1 MQIFKSI
8 LPIRQSQSFYYKF
21 QKRNSHQLAHIIESF
36 DEIPCFSVVKNYFHK
51 LQANRSTSQSEI
63 AKLSTYYRSLDSD
76 LILSNEKILNSVIY
90 FTAIFS
96 KNIPERFLRVAQ
108 SHLDMLD
115 DGVLRAFAQ
124 KLLRSNQW
132 PVAEKLIKNK
142 FKFQSPEAELMKF
155 EVLALNGNYRKM
167 LEQLAHLAKSG
178 AIPQNIQFQLLCL
191 LNSKDGREVFDKNLF
206 IDSEWNRLLQISL
219 KGKILSLYPPT
230 LIVFLRQLFSISQPN
245 SINPNLLVLAFNKC
259 ENENGRELCTEGK
272 DLLELI
278 YKEMSSMDLLKL
290 AYMLRTQKT
299 KAPEEVFTLLMM
311 MLDQTLIT
319 KTQTKQI
326 DEIMILNT
334 TLCWI
339 IRNHPEKYSYDVLM
353 TEFPGLLDLAAAEV
367 ALESMG
373 MSDGSFIRFVEFCML
388 EKNILFK
395 KEMLKQFIDIA
406 SEQFEY
412 VPSKRF
418 IRFIHQKGYTLSPQF
433 YLKTIKSKIYK
444 FNNEIDKFNEAYKSF
459 KLIPAESLHGEL
471 LQQYLLIATELLDSS
486 MYFSN
491 IERSFKIFTKIEKYK
506 YQEFSKR
513 HKKFSDAILEYK
525 SFRTFLENIQIT
537 VNLDC
542 IKAVM
547 ECVEK
552 TSFPTKLNEIFCSMA
567 LQACLCQL
575 DFDTAQKIQSYMKN
589 LNYCDGGLQF
599 SQKVLSYWSKI
610 LNKSV

>member
-1 MQIFKSI
+1 MQISKSI
-8 LPIRQSQSFYYKF
+8 LLTKSLYYKF
-21 QKRNSHQLAHIIESF
+21 QKRNSHQLAHIIESI

-63 AKLSTYYRSLDSD
+63 TKLSTYYRNLDSD
-76 LILSNEKILNSVIY
+76 LILSNENLLNSVIY
-90 FTAIFS
+90 FTTIFS
-96 KNIPERFLRVAQ
+96 KNIPERFLRAAQ
-108 SHLDMLD
+108 NQLDLLD

-191 LNSKDGREVFDKNLF
+191 LNSKDGREVFDKKNLA
-206 IDSEWNRLLQISL
+206 IDSKWNRLLQISL
-219 KGKILSLYPPT
+219 KGKILSLHPPT

-245 SINPNLLVLAFNKC
+245 FIHPSLLLLAFNKC

-272 DLLELI
+272 NLLESI
-278 YKEMSSMDLLKL
+278 YKEMSPMDLLKL

-299 KAPEEVFTLLMM
+299 KAPEEVFTLLMV
-311 MLDQTLIT
+311 MLDQTNIA
-319 KTQTKQI
+319 KTQTKQA
-326 DEIMILNT
+326 DKVMILNT

-339 IRNHPEKYSYDVLM
+339 LRNHPENYSYNVLM
-353 TEFPGLLDLAAAEV
+353 TEFPDLLDLAVAEV

-373 MSDGSFIRFVEFCML
+373 MSDGSFVRFVEFCML

-395 KEMLKQFIDIA
+395 KEMFKQIIDIA

-412 VPSKRF
+412 VPTKKF
-418 IRFIHQKGYTLSPQF
+418 IRFIHQKGYNLSPQF
-433 YLKTIKSKIYK
+433 YLNFILKSKIYQC
-444 FNNEIDKFNEAYKSF
+444 NNEIDKFNEAYNFF
-459 KLIPAESLHGEL
+459 KLIPPESLHGEL
-471 LQQYLLIATELLDSS
+471 LQQYLLIATELLDAS

-491 IERSFKIFTKIEKYK
+491 IEQSFKIYTKIEKYK
-506 YQEFSKR
+506 YPESSKR
-513 HKKFSDAILEYK
+513 PKKFSDVILEYK
-525 SFRTFLENIQIT
+525 SHRTFLENIQIT
-537 VNLDC
+537 TNLDC

-547 ECVEK
+547 ECVER
-552 TSFPTKLNEIFCSMA
+552 TSFAAKLNEIFCSMA
-567 LQACLCQL
+567 LQACLAQL
-575 DFDTAQKIQSYMKN
+575 DFDTAQKIQLYMKN

-599 SQKVLSYWSKI
+599 SQKVLSCWSKI